1 MRVLVAL
8 LRRARPSL
16 RGSLASRVVAAVL
29 LSALSGATAGVLPA
43 LVGVAINAITGRQ
56 MPKGAG
62 LAGLLTAFLQGAPA
76 WKIMATALAGTLV
89 TVAVAVVSSHR
100 GTSLGAELTAALR
113 IEMLR
118 TILETSPRE
127 VDAAGQRVAKSKS
140 SAPPPPGVKM
150 PEIKGAEVVKLAI
163 AREAAQVADFLGAV
177 ITGLPQALF
186 TLVVIAAELITGGM
200 GLVLA
205 GTAALFVL
213 SRFFADRASKL
224 VGKKMAAMQQS
235 DVVIF
240 GQLGETLAAIED
252 LRLLGAR
259 KQALRELAESAHR
272 AADARL
278 AFAGAMA
285 MSGQIK
291 SVFAA
296 LSPLLVLAA
305 LAVTGLAQEAG
316 DVAKLLLFV
325 PLVMA
330 RFEALDALRTGFIER
345 GSVLRSALDLLTL
358 PPFPTPHERP
368 ATAADVKAGAI
379 SFRDVRYTP
388 PGSQVKVL
396 DGVTFDIPEGAIVG
410 ICGRSGS
417 GKSTLARLLLRLD
430 EPSSGEIA
438 IDGADLKRFDADELA
453 STFAVLGQASKV
465 FERTIGDNLR
475 MGIEPGP
482 SDAELRSMLRL
493 VKLDLLAEE
502 GAGPGKGLETRFKAM
517 PPSLSGGEQRR
528 VLLARMLARDARV
541 FVLDEPEAGMPSATA
556 EELLKAVG
564 ELAKGRTCVVVTH
577 APHLLSSTFNVVI
590 DGGKVVAQGTHTEL
604 VETSDAYRALLAE
617 GIQRAARAQAA
628 PPGAM
633 PPGARPP
640 GAMPPGAVPPG
651 AVPPGALPPGAV
663 APGAAPPGAN
673 PPGAAPPRASTPAA
687 VAVGPAGPSKVPG

>member
-1 MRVLVAL
+1 ML
-8 LRRARPSL
+8 
-16 RGSLASRVVAAVL
+16 AAVL
-29 LSALSGATAGVLPA
+29 LSALAGATAGVLPA
-43 LVGVAINAITGRQ
+43 LVGVAINAITGKP

-62 LAGLLTAFLQGAPA
+62 LAGLLTTFLQGAPA
-76 WKIMATALAGTLV
+76 WKVMATALAGTLV
-89 TVAVAVVSSHR
+89 SVAVSVLSSHR

-118 TILETSPRE
+118 TILDASPRE
-127 VDAAGQRVAKSKS
+127 VDAAGQSIARSKGGP
-140 SAPPPPGVKM
+140 PPPPGVKV
-150 PEIKGAEVVKLAI
+150 PEVKGAEVVKLAI

-186 TLVVIAAELITGGM
+186 TLIVIAWELVTGGM
-200 GLVLA
+200 GLILA

-224 VGKKMAAMQQS
+224 VGSKMQAMQAS

-278 AFAGAMA
+278 AFAGALA

-305 LAVTGLAQEAG
+305 LSVTGLATEAG

-345 GSVLRSALDLLTL
+345 GSVLRAALGLLSL
-358 PPFPTPHERP
+358 PPFPAPHAKPARP
-368 ATAADVKAGAI
+368 EEVTGGAI
-379 SFRDVRYTP
+379 SFRDVRYVP
-388 PGSQVKVL
+388 PGSQAKVL
-396 DGVTFDIPEGAIVG
+396 DGVTLDIPKGAIVG
-410 ICGRSGS
+410 ICGRSGG
-417 GKSTLARLLLRLD
+417 GKSTLVRLLLRLD
-430 EPSSGEIA
+430 EPSSGSIA
-438 IDGADLKRFDADELA
+438 IDGAELARFDADALA
-453 STFAVLGQASKV
+453 KTFAVLGQSSKV
-465 FERTIGDNLR
+465 LERTIGDNLR
-475 MGIEPGP
+475 IGLDDGPG
-482 SDAELRSMLRL
+482 DAKLREILRL
-493 VKLDLLAEE
+493 VKLDMLAEE
-502 GAGPGKGLETRFKAM
+502 GEGKGLETRFKAM

-556 EELLKAVG
+556 EELLRAVS
-564 ELAKGRTCVVVTH
+564 ELAAGRTCVVVTH
-577 APHLLSSTFNVVI
+577 APHLLRSTFNVVI
-590 DGGKVVAQGTHTEL
+590 DGGKIVAQGTHAEL
-604 VETSDAYRALLAE
+604 VEKSEAYRALLAE
-617 GIQRAARAQAA
+617 GIQRAARTGGPGG
-628 PPGAM
+628 PPGGPV
-633 PPGARPP
+633 PPGARGP
-640 GAMPPGAVPPG
+640 GGPAPSAVPFAATPQGAAPPGAVPPG
-651 AVPPGALPPGAV
+651 AAPPE
-663 APGAAPPGAN
+663 AAPSGAR
-673 PPGAAPPRASTPAA
+673 PVPAK
-687 VAVGPAGPSKVPG
+687 AGS